1 MHVLS
6 CIYVRRY
13 LDWVLGASI
22 GLWFQLS
29 INSGHIVLVC
39 VFATDFSV
47 NFVSISVMDNLA
59 TFSYVFITR
68 YIIHVVWALGF
79 WDLLPEK
86 IGRKYL
92 LDNSRKECYFIIIHI
107 HVCGIFIAYLYACFY
122 FLFDIVGMFLT
133 LVAFILF
140 CTLTVGLEH
149 LIYHFVVPFAKRQ
162 PSGSF
167 WRGRLLMFF
176 SQVGM
181 TIPEIWHVVRAMFHC
196 EGTNT
201 QLP

>member
-1 MHVLS
+1 M
-6 CIYVRRY
+6 Y
-13 LDWVLGASI
+13 LFVFCYHFSSKLCFYHRHG
-22 GLWFQLS
+22 QL
-29 INSGHIVLVC
+29 GHIFLCFYFKVYH
-39 VFATDFSV
+39 
-47 NFVSISVMDNLA
+47 
-59 TFSYVFITR
+59 TFSWSFTF
-68 YIIHVVWALGF
+68 LGF
-79 WDLLPEK
+79 TYHPRK
-86 IGRKYL
+86 PNIGRKYL
-92 LDNSRKECYFIIIHI
+92 RYNSREECCFIIIHI
-107 HVCGIFIAYLYACFY
+107 NVCQIFIAYLYACLY

-176 SQVGM
+176 SQVGI
-181 TIPEIWHVVRAMFHC
+181 TIPEIWHVVSAKFHC
-196 EGTNT
+196 AGTYT